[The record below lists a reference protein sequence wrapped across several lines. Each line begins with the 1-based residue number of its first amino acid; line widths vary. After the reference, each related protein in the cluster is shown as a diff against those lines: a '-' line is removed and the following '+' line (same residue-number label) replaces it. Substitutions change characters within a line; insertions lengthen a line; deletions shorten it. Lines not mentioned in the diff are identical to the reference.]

1 MRPLRARQE
10 EGLLD
15 IREAVKRLDAI
26 INILF
31 EGGPGGK
38 PTPMGRRI
46 EILDSAGLRPIEIA
60 RTLGISITNVSTRVG
75 QIRKRRKVVKK
86 L

>member
-1 MRPLRARQE
+1 M
-10 EGLLD
+10 LD
-15 IREAVKRLDAI
+15 VREAVKRLDAI

-31 EGGPGGK
+31 ETGPGGK

-46 EILDSAGLRPIEIA
+46 EILDSAGLRPIEIS
-60 RTLGISITNVSTRVG
+60 RILGISITNVSVRLG
-75 QIRKRRKVVKK
+75 QIRKRKATKKK

>member
-1 MRPLRARQE
+1 MRPLKSRQE

-31 EGGPGGK
+31 EVAPTGK
-38 PTPMGRRI
+38 PTPIGRRI
-46 EILDSAGLRPIEIA
+46 EILDAAGLRPIEIA
-60 RTLGISITNVSTRVG
+60 RTLGISITNVSTRLG
-75 QIRKRRKVVKK
+75 QIRKRRTAKK